1 MILLA
6 LNELNLD
13 YIKGYVSQGKLTNF
27 GKMLEH
33 DVVNTTSEAEYEL
46 LEPWIQWVTV
56 QTGKSYEEHQVF
68 RLGDMVDRP
77 DLRQIFEDIEKL
89 GLSVGAISPFN
100 ADNRLASSKFFI
112 PDPWTQTKA
121 SGGYV
126 IEKLSRTVSRF
137 VNSNASGKVGPADV
151 IWLLLG
157 FIVYVRVKRWPKF
170 FKLVSLRKKPGV
182 KAAILDM
189 ILLEVFVTLQNR
201 HKPDYSHLFFNG
213 GAHVQHHYMFNS
225 SQYNGEFKNPE
236 WYCPSDW
243 DPILMMLET
252 YDTIIGDLLESGERI
267 LGITGLSQIP
277 HEEQTFYWRPTFHK
291 DFLLE
296 AGIKVPFKVVPRMS
310 RDFLIEVDNEQHAS
324 KIENHLNQ
332 FIDSIRQKPVF
343 NIDNRGNSL
352 FVELLYDED
361 LIETLTFIGP
371 DNTSIGSLESKL
383 SFVALKNGKHNE
395 KGYLFSNYP
404 INLPPNVPLF
414 ELKEYIIGTLCR
426 DKKLNTKGQ

>member
-1 MILLA
+1 MILLS
-6 LNELNLD
+6 LNELNID
-13 YIKGYVSQGKLTNF
+13 YIQGYISQKKLPNF
-27 GKMLEH
+27 SRLLARG
-33 DVVNTTSEAEYEL
+33 VVNTTSESEYEL
-46 LEPWIQWVTV
+46 LEPWIQWATV
-56 QTGKSYEEHQVF
+56 QTGKTYDEHQVF

-77 DLRQIFEDIEKL
+77 DLHQIFEDLEKS

-100 ADNRLASSKFFI
+100 ADNRLSSSKFFI

-121 SGGYV
+121 SGGYI

-137 VNSNASGKVGPADV
+137 VNGNASGKVGPLDL

-189 ILLEVFVTLQNR
+189 ILLEVFVTLQKK

-225 SQYNGEFKNPE
+225 SQYKGDFKNPE

-267 LGITGLSQIP
+267 IGVTGLHQVP
-277 HEEQTFYWRPTFHK
+277 HEEQTFYWRPVAHR

-296 AGIKVPFKVVPRMS
+296 CGLKGEFKVIPRMS
-310 RDFLIEVDNEQHAS
+310 RDFLIEVTDDKQAS
-324 KIENHLNQ
+324 EIENHLNQ
-332 FIDSIRQKPVF
+332 FTDSVRSKQVF
-343 NIDNRGNSL
+343 NVDNRGTSL
-352 FVELLYDED
+352 FVEVIYDDD
-361 LIETLTFIGP
+361 LVEGMRFNGP
-371 DNTSIGSLESKL
+371 DGITIGSLKSKL
-383 SFVALKNGKHNE
+383 AFVAIKNGKHDGL
-395 KGYLFSNYP
+395 GYVFSNMP
-404 INLPPNVPLF
+404 VDLP
-414 ELKEYIIGTLCR
+414 KEIKLTEVYDFIKRNALADASIG
-426 DKKLNTKGQ
+426 

>member
-13 YIKGYVSQGKLTNF
+13 YIKGYVSQGKLTNL
-27 GKMLEH
+27 GKLLEQG
-33 DVVNTTSEAEYEL
+33 VVKTISESKYEL
-46 LEPWIQWVTV
+46 LEPWIQWATV
-56 QTGKSYEEHQVF
+56 QTGKTYDEHLVF

-77 DLRQIFEDIEKL
+77 DLLQIFEDLEKS

-100 ADNRLASSKFFI
+100 ADNRLANSKFFI

-121 SGGYV
+121 SGGYI
-126 IEKLSRTVSRF
+126 IERLSRTVSRF
-137 VNSNASGKVGPADV
+137 VNSNASGKVGTADV

-157 FIVYVRVKRWPKF
+157 FIVYVRIKRWPKF
-170 FKLVSLRKKPGV
+170 FKLISLRKKPGV

-189 ILLEVFVTLQNR
+189 ILLEVFVTLQKK

-225 SQYNGEFKNPE
+225 SQYKGEFKNPE

-267 LGITGLSQIP
+267 IGVTGLHQVP
-277 HEEQTFYWRPTFHK
+277 HEEQTFYWRPAAHK

-296 AGIKVPFKVVPRMS
+296 CGLKGEFNVIPRMS
-310 RDFLIEVDNEQHAS
+310 RDFLIEVTDDKHALE
-324 KIENHLNQ
+324 IENHLSQ
-332 FIDSIRQKPVF
+332 FTDSVRLKPVF
-343 NIDNRGNSL
+343 NVDNRGTSL
-352 FVELLYDED
+352 FVEVVYDDD
-361 LIETLTFIGP
+361 LVEEMSFDRPGGI
-371 DNTSIGSLESKL
+371 SIGSLKSKL
-383 SFVALKNGKHNE
+383 AFVAIKNGKHDGL
-395 KGYLFSNYP
+395 GYIFSNRP
-404 INLPPNVPLF
+404 LDVQDVLPLSNI
-414 ELKEYIIGTLCR
+414 YDIIKNFALI
-426 DKKLNTKGQ
+426 DKNS